1 MEDRAQDALF
11 PGCRFYPSE
20 EVLLG
25 YYLTKKNENREQ
37 RFNGSDLIKELNLYD
52 HDPFELPDA
61 ACFPYGYRGRKK
73 HWFCYTVKETKS
85 PSRKVKS
92 GFWLRK
98 GRVRD
103 IRDNGGI
110 GNAVLG
116 TRSRFVFYVGN
127 SLKKAT
133 RTDWI
138 LYEYALVDQILSSF
152 VLCRVVNKP
161 HHKNSPSEIGR
172 SCCAEESAAVVVRH
186 IGVQHD
192 GCVGGDDVCDNGYV
206 NREIEAAEN
215 PIRRGGEHDHA
226 ATVSVAQGSQPVQE
240 RLSGLPCD
248 GALYIEAVI
257 PQQHMLSI
265 LEEDFIELNDI
276 V

>member
-1 MEDRAQDALF
+1 MEDQPNDALP
-11 PGCRFYPSE
+11 PGYRFYPSE
-20 EVLLG
+20 E
-25 YYLTKKNENREQ
+25 
-37 RFNGSDLIKELNLYD
+37 ELNLYD

-73 HWFCYTVKETKS
+73 HWFCYTVKETKRGT
-85 PSRKVKS
+85 RKVKS

-98 GRVRD
+98 GRVRE

-110 GNAVLG
+110 ENAVLG

-127 SLKKAT
+127 SLKNAT

-138 LYEYALVDQILSSF
+138 LYEYALVDQILASL
-152 VLCRVVNKP
+152 VLCRVVNKL

-172 SCCAEESAAVVVRH
+172 SCCAEESAAVAVRH
-186 IGVQHD
+186 VGVQHD
-192 GCVGGDDVCDNGYV
+192 GCVGGDVDEVQVRDDGFV
-206 NREIEAAEN
+206 NRETEAAEN
-215 PIRRGGEHDHA
+215 PIRCGGEHDHA
-226 ATVSVAQGSQPVQE
+226 APVSVAQGSQPVQE
-240 RLSGLPCD
+240 RLSGLPS
-248 GALYIEAVI
+248 GSGLFIEAVTSH
-257 PQQHMLSI
+257 QHMLSI